1 MVLTIGDR
9 GEIMSENTYESA
21 VNTLTSKVTTA
32 TNTAIK
38 SVFDAIIKFS
48 AVEFEK
54 RKSDEY
60 TETHF
65 QQDGGLWAKMITLAA
80 NKNRANAAICRPV
93 GSLVRAGVR
102 TAESCDKLIEAYG
115 TRSSLAD
122 NAMRLGTV
130 FSFIKSMRQAGLFPD
145 SKVVSDATLTT
156 AVTNALIQ
164 KENADLTI
172 AAVIRQHVEGQSRFN
187 IDDLK
192 GLDKLRGA
200 LKTWKAS
207 AALAKAQGRIEKISE
222 YEPMTWDEVFPKAQA
237 ATAGQEQLAA

>member
-1 MVLTIGDR
+1 
-9 GEIMSENTYESA
+9 MSENTYESA

-102 TAESCDKLIEAYG
+102 TSEACDKLIEAYG

-122 NAMRLGTV
+122 NAMRLSTV

-145 SKVVSDATLTT
+145 AKVVSDATLTT
-156 AVTNALIQ
+156 AVTNALIA

-172 AAVIRQHVEGQSRFN
+172 AAVIRAHVPEQSRFN
-187 IDDLK
+187 IEKVGNKTDLE
-192 GLDKLRGA
+192 KLRAA
-200 LKTWKAS
+200 LSVHKAA
-207 AALAKAQGRIEKISE
+207 AALAKAQGRIEKLSE
-222 YEPMTWDEVFPKAQA
+222 YEPMTWSEVFPKAQA
-237 ATAGQEQLAA
+237 ATAGEQLAA